1 MVTIPGR
8 RIEAGPTSDGEAH
21 PYAQSYGL
29 ERAGSSP
36 FGNFFRILNDVTE
49 KPVGGTCRFQSMG
62 IQMIYRLVKRHEI
75 LAFHVG
81 RD

>member
-1 MVTIPGR
+1 MLTIPGR
-8 RIEAGPTSDGEAH
+8 RVEAGPTSDGETH

-29 ERAGSSP
+29 ERALG
-36 FGNFFRILNDVTE
+36 
-49 KPVGGTCRFQSMG
+49 PVLSGTFSRFKRRDRKASGWYMSLQSKG

-75 LAFHVG
+75 LAFRVG